1 MEMKQGRASR
11 DVHESYHVDPKAMA
25 ISPAGVSQIG
35 IAVDPK
41 AVENVH
47 KGRGF
52 MAPPVDETC
61 HPCGSQ
67 GKHK

>member
-1 MEMKQGRASR
+1 
-11 DVHESYHVDPKAMA
+11 MA

-35 IAVDPK
+35 TAVDPK

-47 KGRGF
+47 KGRGY